1 MELIPIVPLGTEYT
15 LSDFECHTAIDA
27 AHRRREVNIEAE
39 MDMEPVD
46 TNRHRNEGELDG
58 VSAEIAFCHLFNVYA
73 DLVGE
78 ARRSEFDE
86 GDCRLGPYRV
96 DVKGR
101 PEYGD
106 NWLLVSK
113 WKAKDRLYA
122 LMTGT
127 HPTWTFRGFM
137 QGKDLIARSPVEV
150 SKGKPAMDK
159 ASESELFPWS
169 VVVLEDVDDE

>member
-1 MELIPIVPLGTEYT
+1 MELVPIVPLGTGYT
-15 LSDFECHTAIDA
+15 LSSFERQTAIDA
-27 AHRRREVNIEAE
+27 AYRRREANVEAQ
-39 MDMEPVD
+39 MDQEPVD
-46 TNRHRNEGELDG
+46 LSRHRNEVELDG

-78 ARRSEFDE
+78 ARRARDDD
-86 GDCRLGPYRV
+86 GDCQLGTFRV

-101 PEYGD
+101 PEYGED

-113 WKAKDRLYA
+113 WKSMDRLYA

-137 QGKDLIARSPVEV
+137 LGYDLFSRTPIEV
-150 SKGKPAMDK
+150 SPGKPAMYK
-159 ASESELFPWS
+159 AAQAELYPWS
-169 VVVLEDVDDE
+169 VVVLEDLG